1 MPEYSSASPPDPL
14 VGQVVAD
21 RYRVDRL
28 IARGGMGSIYLAEQ
42 LPLGRWIALKVLVP
56 ATLRDEQG
64 PELRARF
71 LLEAGTCA
79 KLRHPNTVTV
89 YDYGSIPAGVGDLA
103 GGALFIAMEFVNGR
117 TLSRAIKE
125 DGPFAPARA
134 AVIGRRIAQ
143 SLREAHAMG
152 VVHRDLKPGNVMI
165 VSGERA
171 DQVKVLDFGVAK
183 VLDEG
188 QDTGLTAAGNFVG
201 SPRYASPE
209 QIREESVDGRADLY
223 SLGVVLYEMLTG
235 GSPFRATDT
244 MRMLLAHVQDVP
256 EPLLLRAPGTPP
268 GLAEV
273 IHRLLAKSPADR
285 LPDAA
290 AVIDALRAFE
300 ADPSALG
307 ELDVV
312 PVGAAVDSSPEH
324 TLRGANS
331 LQRAG
336 LAAALLFLLGSVGVL
351 LLAIGLWVLRPW
363 STGVPSG
370 SETPPVGAAVQVVQV
385 PTAELR
391 SAPVAEVYDGGA
403 HLGTTPLRVE
413 VSASRTLT
421 LRAPGMADAVV
432 LVGAESVQGGVDVTL
447 QAPSKAPSKAPTSG
461 AKPSPKPR
469 APQRPRDDIRTER

>member
-1 MPEYSSASPPDPL
+1 MPEYTSASPPDPL

-42 LPLGRWIALKVLVP
+42 LPLGRWVALKVLVP

-89 YDYGSIPAGVGDLA
+89 YDYGAIPAGVGDLA

-117 TLSRAIKE
+117 TLSSAIKE

-134 AVIGRRIAQ
+134 AAIGRRIAQ

-152 VVHRDLKPGNVMI
+152 VVHRDLKPGNVML
-165 VSGERA
+165 VSGERE

-183 VLDEG
+183 VLDDG
-188 QDTGLTAAGNFVG
+188 QDTSLTAAGNFVG

-285 LPDAA
+285 PADAA

-300 ADPSALG
+300 ADAAALPLG
-307 ELDVV
+307 PHDVV
-312 PVGAAVDSSPEH
+312 PVGAPVESSPDP
-324 TLRGANS
+324 TLRDAKS
-331 LQRAG
+331 LQRVG
-336 LAAALLFLLGSVGVL
+336 LAAALLLLGGMGVL
-351 LLAIGLWVLRPW
+351 VLGIGLWVLRPL
-363 STGVPSG
+363 SADAPAPT
-370 SETPPVGAAVQVVQV
+370 TPPADVPVEVVQV

-391 SAPVAEVYDGGA
+391 STPVAEVYDGA
-403 HLGTTPLRVE
+403 TDLGTTPLRVE
-413 VSASRTLT
+413 ASASRSLT

-432 LVGAESVQGGVDVTL
+432 LVGADSVKNGVDVTL
-447 QAPSKAPSKAPTSG
+447 HALPTAPGSG
-461 AKPSPKPR
+461 AKPPKPR
-469 APQRPRDDIRTER
+469 ASQRPRDDIRTER

>member
-1 MPEYSSASPPDPL
+1 MPEYTSASPPDPL

-42 LPLGRWIALKVLVP
+42 LPLGRWVALKVLVP

-79 KLRHPNTVTV
+79 RLRHPNTVTV
-89 YDYGSIPAGVGDLA
+89 YDYGSIPAGVGDLS

-117 TLSRAIKE
+117 TLSSAIKE
-125 DGPFAPARA
+125 DGPFSPTRA

-152 VVHRDLKPGNVMI
+152 VVHRDLKPGNVML

-188 QDTGLTAAGNFVG
+188 QDTNLTAAGNFVG

-223 SLGVVLYEMLTG
+223 SLGIVLYEMLTG

-285 LPDAA
+285 PADAA

-300 ADPSALG
+300 EDAAAVSLTS
-307 ELDVV
+307 LDVV
-312 PVGAAVDSSPEH
+312 PAGAPVDASPDP
-324 TLRGANS
+324 TLRGAKS
-331 LQRAG
+331 LQRVG
-336 LAAALLFLLGSVGVL
+336 LAAALLLVVGGIGVVVL
-351 LLAIGLWVLRPW
+351 AVGLWVLQPW
-363 STGVPSG
+363 ASGVPVG
-370 SETPPVGAAVQVVQV
+370 PAPDAPGVGVPVEVVQV

-391 SAPVAEVYDGGA
+391 STPVAEVYDGA
-403 HLGTTPLRVE
+403 TLIGTTPLRVE
-413 VSASRTLT
+413 VSTSRTLT
-421 LRAPGMADAVV
+421 LRAAGMADAAVV
-432 LVGAESVQGGVDVTL
+432 MDAESVQAGVDVAL
-447 QAPSKAPSKAPTSG
+447 QAPSKAPSSG
-461 AKPSPKPR
+461 AKPSKSR
-469 APQRPRDDIRTER
+469 APPRDDIRTER